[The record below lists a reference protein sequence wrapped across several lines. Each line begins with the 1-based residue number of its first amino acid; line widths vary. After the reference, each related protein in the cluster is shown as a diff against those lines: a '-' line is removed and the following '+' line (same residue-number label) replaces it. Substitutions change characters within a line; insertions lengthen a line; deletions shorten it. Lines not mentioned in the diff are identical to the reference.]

1 MREGMRHTHVV
12 PMGKRDFVGSM
23 DFHYFRSRCF
33 WGRGFAP
40 PIKRTLSILN
50 TERQTRQERQGDH
63 MACSGLLLPEKTI
76 LAQIMGL
83 GVLTK
88 TQILLMKLV

>member
-1 MREGMRHTHVV
+1 V

-40 PIKRTLSILN
+40 PIKRTLSILS
-50 TERQTRQERQGDH
+50 TEKQERQ
-63 MACSGLLLPEKTI
+63 EK
-76 LAQIMGL
+76 Q
-83 GVLTK
+83 
-88 TQILLMKLV
+88 